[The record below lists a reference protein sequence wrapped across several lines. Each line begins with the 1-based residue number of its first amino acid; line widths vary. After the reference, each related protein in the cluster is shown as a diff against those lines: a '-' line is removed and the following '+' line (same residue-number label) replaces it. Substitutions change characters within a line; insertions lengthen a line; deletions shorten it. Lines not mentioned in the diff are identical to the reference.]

1 MGVAFQFPILIFALA
16 KLNIVSAK
24 ALGKGWR
31 YSLVAISI
39 LAAMITPT
47 VDPVNMVLLMAPL
60 FILYLLSVLVAY
72 IATGKSKSGNGN
84 SEEEI
89 E

>member
-1 MGVAFQFPILIFALA
+1 
-16 KLNIVSAK
+16 
-24 ALGKGWR
+24 
-31 YSLVAISI
+31 
-39 LAAMITPT
+39 MITPT

-72 IATGKSKSGNGN
+72 IATGKPKSGNGN